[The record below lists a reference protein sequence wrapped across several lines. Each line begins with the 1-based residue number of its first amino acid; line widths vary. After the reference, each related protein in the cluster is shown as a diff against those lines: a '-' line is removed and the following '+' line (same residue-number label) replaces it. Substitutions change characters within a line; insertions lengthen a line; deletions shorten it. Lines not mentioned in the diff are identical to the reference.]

1 MKMQSTGGLLRG
13 ARLGQG
19 LTQAALAE
27 RAGTSQ
33 AAVARYEAG
42 VVSPAVSTLQRL
54 FKACGRD
61 LVLDIV
67 ETPHTADLSSDQA
80 RLLRRRRGDI
90 LKACSRHGARNVRIF
105 GSVARGQARPGSDID
120 VLCDLD
126 PDRDLVDLAALRA
139 ELTEILGVPVDVST
153 PRLLK
158 PAILAAALR
167 EAVPL

>member
-1 MKMQSTGGLLRG
+1 
-13 ARLGQG
+13 
-19 LTQAALAE
+19 
-27 RAGTSQ
+27 
-33 AAVARYEAG
+33 
-42 VVSPAVSTLQRL
+42 
-54 FKACGRD
+54 
-61 LVLDIV
+61 VLDIV

>member
-1 MKMQSTGGLLRG
+1 MQNTGGLLRG

-42 VVSPAVSTLQRL
+42 VVSPAVSTLRRL

-120 VLCDLD
+120 VLCDRSHSTSMSL
-126 PDRDLVDLAALRA
+126 PGRA
-139 ELTEILGVPVDVST
+139 C
-153 PRLLK
+153 PR
-158 PAILAAALR
+158 AT
-167 EAVPL
+167 

>member
-1 MKMQSTGGLLRG
+1 MTREVPGIASDGVEPSL
-13 ARLGQG
+13 AR
-19 LTQAALAE
+19 
-27 RAGTSQ
+27 
-33 AAVARYEAG
+33 ARSGAG
-42 VVSPAVSTLQRL
+42 VQPLKVDELDVVSTRCRLVQRVSEPSP
-54 FKACGRD
+54 R
-61 LVLDIV
+61 
-67 ETPHTADLSSDQA
+67 EQE
-80 RLLRRRRGDI
+80 RGDI

-105 GSVARGQARPGSDID
+105 GSVARGQARPGSDIA